1 MSTQFRYSSRGP
13 LLSKWLLRQ
22 RSVHNLPSQN
32 RGRNQ
37 YPLCKC
43 MLTPTWRGRTNTR
56 TTYWRL
62 RINGSVGSARESNY
76 FTLNEEKLNT
86 QPHDESGSNIHVN
99 TCIDSNS
106 LKVCKL
112 HRGAHFFF
120 LLNLLPSTGP
130 HLCHYSCQYTNL
142 LCQRRRLQLRHN
154 VPFPTTA
161 ARSRSNEMML
171 LQCNGVLPSP
181 PSLSSPF
188 FSCQT
193 ITSPDIITHNVQCN
207 QMIERLGAQNVG
219 IKRTATGRT
228 QKSIDWGTDVNVYI
242 TNMRSDFTK
251 VHAPHGHLFLFC
263 WACQWRIKFAFRC
276 LCVLL
281 LAGHNA
287 HQIISDVALQ
297 K

>member
-1 MSTQFRYSSRGP
+1 MSTQFPYSSRGP

-120 LLNLLPSTGP
+120 LLNLRTAIHWST
-130 HLCHYSCQYTNL
+130 S
-142 LCQRRRLQLRHN
+142 
-154 VPFPTTA
+154 VPLFMPVHKFVVPETSAPTTPQRA
-161 ARSRSNEMML
+161 VSYN
-171 LQCNGVLPSP
+171 
-181 PSLSSPF
+181 SSP
-188 FSCQT
+188 
-193 ITSPDIITHNVQCN
+193 
-207 QMIERLGAQNVG
+207 
-219 IKRTATGRT
+219 
-228 QKSIDWGTDVNVYI
+228 
-242 TNMRSDFTK
+242 
-251 VHAPHGHLFLFC
+251 HAL
-263 WACQWRIKFAFRC
+263 
-276 LCVLL
+276 
-281 LAGHNA
+281 
-287 HQIISDVALQ
+287 
-297 K
+297 